1 MIDLFSQQ
9 RHAELCEE
17 INHHNRLYYNQDQ
30 PEISDAEYDALFR
43 ELQEIE
49 AAFPELVTP
58 ESPSQKVGA
67 RPTEKFAPSI
77 HAIPML
83 SLKNAK
89 NAEDFRD
96 FDSSIRENFLAR
108 STELEYVCEM
118 KLDGVAVELTY
129 ADGELLKAST
139 RGDGFVGEDITENV
153 KTIAEIP
160 HTLAPPF
167 PGLLDVRGEI
177 FIELGDFQALNRAQ
191 ESAGNKT
198 FANPRN
204 AAAGSLRQLDAKV
217 TAKRPLKIFCYGVGR
232 MQGIGTSSQIETLQ
246 LLDRLGLPVNLQET
260 TCVLGVDQVISVY
273 RQLQE
278 RRNTLPFE
286 IDGVV
291 VKVNETALQQELGA
305 VSRSPRWAIAL
316 KFPPRQAQTIVE
328 SVGLQVGRTGAI
340 TPVAHLKPV
349 IVSGVTVSR
358 ASLHN
363 WDEITRLDLH
373 IGDHVIVERAGDVIP
388 DVVKVLPKLRTGS
401 EQPIRQPKECPECNT
416 PVHWNPDEVV
426 PRCSNPHCPAQ
437 TIERIK
443 HFVSRDA
450 MDIEGLGEK
459 QLTQLIERGKVT
471 DVADLY
477 LLTRDDLF
485 AIERMGDTLAEKLMT
500 AINASKT
507 RPLSRLLFALGIR
520 HVGKNTAKIL
530 ARRFASLDQ
539 LAECNVDQLVAIHEI
554 GDKVAKSIVDFFA
567 SPEKI
572 MLLEKLHRAGV
583 HPQAEAVIQQNGPL
597 SGKVFVI
604 TGTLSNWSRKE
615 AEELVENAGGRTAGS
630 VSKKT
635 DYVLAGENAGSKL
648 EKAGKLGVEVIDE
661 VTFARM
667 AGVSL

>member
-459 QLTQLIERGKVT
+459 QLAQLIERGKVT

-485 AIERMGDTLAEKLMT
+485 AMERMGDTLAEKLMT